1 MTLFILFL
9 VWNLFFWKQVQK
21 KTSLIFP
28 NFRLSQALVNQEID
42 QVRQELLEERLKKR
56 RAREVE
62 DNLVKQVGGAT
73 EQMRMDRNSKEG
85 YGKIVVFVC
94 LFASCLQETNV
105 SNMYP
110 YTLRYL
116 DSGR

>member
-1 MTLFILFL
+1 M
-9 VWNLFFWKQVQK
+9 
-21 KTSLIFP
+21 
-28 NFRLSQALVNQEID
+28 NQEID